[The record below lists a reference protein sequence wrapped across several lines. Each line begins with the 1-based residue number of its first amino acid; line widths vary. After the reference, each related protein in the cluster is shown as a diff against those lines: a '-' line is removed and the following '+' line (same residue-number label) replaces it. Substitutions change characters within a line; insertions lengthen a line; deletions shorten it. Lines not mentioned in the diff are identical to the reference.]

1 MSTIISRV
9 RSREDLSRDCGN
21 TPSVRG
27 RKPRARMNSRLCGG
41 LLLLIIGAS
50 AERLLAQEMTVELDP
65 ANTRIKFTVA
75 ATLHTVEGNF
85 ALKSGTI
92 HFNSSTAAA
101 IGIVVVDATSGNSG
115 NKGRDHKM
123 QQEVLESQRYP
134 EITFTPAKMSGKV
147 ELQGKTSVQVDGIL
161 RLHGA
166 DHPITLT
173 LPVQVQGQNL
183 SAQTHIVI
191 PYVAWGLKNPSTF
204 ILHVNEN
211 VDIDIDIDAVSRV
224 SPQAEP
230 PTTDR

>member
-1 MSTIISRV
+1 VSG
-9 RSREDLSRDCGN
+9 C
-21 TPSVRG
+21 
-27 RKPRARMNSRLCGG
+27 KPRARINIRLCSG

-50 AERLLAQEMTVELDP
+50 AERLTAQEMTVELDP

-75 ATLHTVEGNF
+75 ATLHTVQGNF
-85 ALKSGTI
+85 ALKSGII
-92 HFNSSTAAA
+92 HFNPSTGAAS
-101 IGIVVVDATSGNSG
+101 GLVVVDATSGNSE

-123 QQEVLESQRYP
+123 HQEILESQRYP
-134 EITFTPAKMSGKV
+134 EITFTPARMSGKL
-147 ELQGKTSVQVDGIL
+147 ELQGHSSVQVDGIL

-166 DHPITLT
+166 DHPISLT

-191 PYVAWGLKNPSTF
+191 PYVAWGLKNPSTL

-211 VDIDIDIDAVSRV
+211 VDIDIDAVGRV